1 MIIEKKK
8 KYASFTEFCALNR
21 EKKPTSKF
29 YFSETNDPIFKKKS
43 LRGNFVL
50 LYNISEFQPNRIMGS
65 ALNPSLHQG
74 GRKFYTSGAQT
85 FFDAIGPGKK

>member
-1 MIIEKKK
+1 MIIENKK
-8 KYASFTEFCALNR
+8 KYASFTEFCALNT
-21 EKKPTSKF
+21 EKKLTSKF

-65 ALNPSLHQG
+65 ALNLSLHLVTTTTTTTTMTTTTDDMG
-74 GRKFYTSGAQT
+74 
-85 FFDAIGPGKK
+85 